1 MSVEETLGQ
10 FKETA
15 GTEPFQLQG
24 SKMLKVRVADE
35 TIQAKLGS
43 MVAYQGDVKFEHAG
57 SGGLK
62 RMAKKAM
69 TGEGAELMKISGS
82 GEVFLA
88 DLAQEIQ
95 LLKLSDEAI
104 TVNGANL
111 LAFDADIDWDI
122 KKVDGV
128 SGFMGG
134 GLFNT
139 HLSGSGYVAMLSDGP
154 PVLIELDGTDTYA
167 DPQAAITWSEGV
179 KTSVKT
185 DVNLKTFIGR
195 GSGETVQMA
204 FSGNGWVLVQPSE
217 GRVTS
222 AAAGGQSSG
231 SSAGGAIGKLLSG

>member
-95 LLKLSDEAI
+95 LVKLADEAI

>member
-1 MSVEETLGQ
+1 MSVEETLGE
-10 FKETA
+10 FKEAA

-57 SGGLK
+57 SGGVK
-62 RMAKKAM
+62 RMGKKAM

-95 LLKLSDEAI
+95 LVKLTDEAI

-134 GLFNT
+134 GMFNT

-154 PVLIELDGTDTYA
+154 PVLLELDGTETFA

-179 KTSVKT
+179 RSSVKT
-185 DVNLKTFIGR
+185 DVN
-195 GSGETVQMA
+195 
-204 FSGNGWVLVQPSE
+204 
-217 GRVTS
+217 
-222 AAAGGQSSG
+222 
-231 SSAGGAIGKLLSG
+231 